1 MERNIKMGGKAMAT
15 LSIVRRIASSALHQ
29 RFNTSNGVARTAL
42 SISLLAFAGLLSA
55 CSTSTPTVTN
65 VLQQIAVT
73 STPAPTVAP
82 IPTTIPSP
90 TVTSNPTIA
99 PTGTS
104 TPQLTATATSL
115 DPCLLIDSQ
124 EASSLAGTS
133 FGAGTEGTIPG
144 GGKTCTYG
152 SQSKNIF
159 FVEVVQAPDTATAD
173 AAEKQFLSDLQ
184 ANLQQLSSEGLKV
197 TQLPDFADG
206 AVTAQANLSAGG
218 VNINGSAFGFRKGTI
233 FFGFSDVAVGS
244 AAPNSAALQTE
255 ATTVLGRLP

>member
-1 MERNIKMGGKAMAT
+1 MGDKAMAT
-15 LSIVRRIASSALHQ
+15 LTIVRRIASSALHQ
-29 RFNTSNGVARTAL
+29 PFNTSIGLARTAL
-42 SISLLAFAGLLSA
+42 SISVLALAGLLSA

-65 VLQQIAVT
+65 VPQQIAAT

-82 IPTTIPSP
+82 IPTTVPSP
-90 TVTSNPTIA
+90 TVTSNPTVA
-99 PTGTS
+99 PTDTS

-115 DPCLLIDSQ
+115 DPCQLLPSQ

-159 FVEVVQAPDTATAD
+159 FVEVVQV
-173 AAEKQFLSDLQ
+173 
-184 ANLQQLSSEGLKV
+184 SSEGLKV

-218 VNINGSAFGFRKGTI
+218 VNINGSAFAFRKGTI

-244 AAPNSAALQTE
+244 AAPDSTALKSE